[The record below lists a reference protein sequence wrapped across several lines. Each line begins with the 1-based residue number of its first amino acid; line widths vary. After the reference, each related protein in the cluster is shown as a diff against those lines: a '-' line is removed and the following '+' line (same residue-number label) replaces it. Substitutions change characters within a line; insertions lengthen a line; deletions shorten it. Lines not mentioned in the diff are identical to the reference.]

1 MISRMQFGRTGHLSS
16 RAIFGAAALGGVTQ
30 DEADATMELLERYG
44 VNHVDTAASYGESE
58 LRLGSWIARHG
69 RPSFLATKSGE
80 RTGTKARQ
88 ELERSLERM
97 HVDYVD
103 LWQIHFLL
111 DPAEWQ
117 TAMGPEGM
125 LEAAIQAR
133 QEGLVRFIG
142 VTGHEVAIAER
153 HLAALEQFDFDSVLL
168 PYSYILMQNATY
180 RANFEKVLQRCAE
193 RNTAVQTIKGIVRAP
208 WGARAHTRAT
218 WYEPLEEQADIDLA
232 VHWILGNPQ
241 VFLNTAG
248 DIHVLPRALEAAN
261 RFEQRPDEAAME
273 EMIRRQEM
281 APLFV

>member
-1 MISRMQFGRTGHLSS
+1 
-16 RAIFGAAALGGVTQ
+16 
-30 DEADATMELLERYG
+30 
-44 VNHVDTAASYGESE
+44 
-58 LRLGSWIARHG
+58 
-69 RPSFLATKSGE
+69 
-80 RTGTKARQ
+80 
-88 ELERSLERM
+88 
-97 HVDYVD
+97 
-103 LWQIHFLL
+103 
-111 DPAEWQ
+111 
-117 TAMGPEGM
+117 M

-180 RANFEKVLQRCAE
+180 RENVEKLLQRCAG

-218 WYEPLEEQADIDLA
+218 WYEPLEEQAYIHLA
-232 VHWILGNPQ
+232 VHWILGKPQ